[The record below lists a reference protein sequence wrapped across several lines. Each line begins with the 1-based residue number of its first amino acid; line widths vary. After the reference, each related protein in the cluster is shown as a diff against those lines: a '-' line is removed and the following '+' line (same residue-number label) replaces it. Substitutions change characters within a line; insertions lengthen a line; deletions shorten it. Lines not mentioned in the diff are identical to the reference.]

1 MSDIQPFEF
10 TASEEE
16 LEDLRRRLRAT
27 RWPDPEPVTDWS
39 QGISLAYVQE
49 CCDYWINGY
58 DWRARESILR
68 RFPQFTTP
76 ISVEGCAPLSIHFLH
91 VRSPHEDATPLLL
104 THGWPGSF
112 VEFLDVIGPLS
123 DPTSYGGDASDAFH
137 IVCPSL
143 PGYGFSGK
151 PTEPGW
157 GLERIVA
164 AWGQL
169 MARLGYERFGAQGGD
184 WGAMVTT
191 LIGARNAEHCLGIH
205 LNMPVVIPST
215 LEDLTE
221 SEQRWIDSVAEFQ
234 RSGSAYAQVQGTR
247 PQTLGFGLAD
257 SPAGQCAWIL
267 EKFHAWTDN
276 RGAPEDAV
284 DRDRLLDNVMIYWLT
299 NSAASSA
306 RLYWESYRSPPFEVP
321 QVPVGCSVFPE
332 EIMRPSRRWAEA
344 HFGQRLVWFNELDRG
359 GHFAAMEE
367 PDLFVDEVRQAFRLM
382 R

>member
-1 MSDIQPFEF
+1 MSDIHPFEF
-10 TASEEE
+10 VATDEA
-16 LEDLRRRLRAT
+16 LEDLRRRLQAT
-27 RWPDPEPVTDWS
+27 RWPDPEPVADWS
-39 QGISLAYVQE
+39 QGIPVAYVQE
-49 CCDYWINGY
+49 CCDYWLHAY
-58 DWRARESILR
+58 DWRERESLLN
-68 RFPQFTTP
+68 RFPQFTTA
-76 ISVEGCAPLSIHFLH
+76 ISVDGCDPVSIHFLH

-104 THGWPGSF
+104 THGWPGSV

-123 DPTSYGGDASDAFH
+123 DPTAHGGNAADAFH
-137 IVCPSL
+137 VVCPSL

-157 GLERIVA
+157 GLGRIVA
-164 AWGQL
+164 AWGEL
-169 MARLGYERFGAQGGD
+169 MARLGYDRFGAQGGD

-191 LIGARNAEHCLGIH
+191 LIGARNPEHCLGIH

-215 LEDLTE
+215 MEDLTE
-221 SEQRWIDSVAEFQ
+221 SEQRWVDSMAEF
-234 RSGSAYAQVQGTR
+234 RRMESGYSQLQSTR
-247 PQTLGFGLAD
+247 PETLGYGLAD

-276 RGAPEDAV
+276 EGSPEDAV
-284 DRDRLLDNVMIYWLT
+284 DRDRLLDNVMVYWLT

-306 RLYWESYRSPPFEVP
+306 RLYWESYRSPPFEIP

-344 HFGQRLVWFNELDRG
+344 QFGDRLVWFNELDRG

-367 PDLFVDEVRQAFRLM
+367 PDLFVDEVRCAFRLM